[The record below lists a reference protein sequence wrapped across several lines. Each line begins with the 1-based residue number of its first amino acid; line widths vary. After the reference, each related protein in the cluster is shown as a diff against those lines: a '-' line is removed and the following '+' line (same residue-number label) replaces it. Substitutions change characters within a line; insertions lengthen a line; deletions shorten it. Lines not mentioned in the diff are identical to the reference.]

1 MVFCNTIVTQIL
13 LKCLTIKDKRRDMI
27 LKKEIKII
35 DFCLSCLI
43 LQKEHCTDTSPFFQG
58 FIFLCINKNKVRY
71 LLRTYFLP
79 YLKKK
84 TL

>member
-13 LKCLTIKDKRRDMI
+13 LNCLTIKDKRRDMI

-35 DFCLSCLI
+35 D
-43 LQKEHCTDTSPFFQG
+43 TSPFFQG
-58 FIFLCINKNKVRY
+58 FIFLCINKNKVGY

-84 TL
+84 TLGLKFRIAAKMFLAH